1 MSEYVQFAGA
11 LILLV
16 RILVGSYSFD
26 LTSPS
31 ARENELRSARE
42 RGWMK
47 MRFRDGG
54 K

>member
-11 LILLV
+11 LILFV
-16 RILVGSYSFD
+16 GILVGSYSFV

-31 ARENELRSARE
+31 ARERAAVRAGARG
-42 RGWMK
+42 RLG
-47 MRFRDGG
+47 MRFRDRE